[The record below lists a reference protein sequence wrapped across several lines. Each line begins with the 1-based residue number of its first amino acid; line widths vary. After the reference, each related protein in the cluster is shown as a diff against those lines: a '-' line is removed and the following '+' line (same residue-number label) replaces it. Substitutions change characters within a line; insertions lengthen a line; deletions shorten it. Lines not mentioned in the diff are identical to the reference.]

1 MPQAKFDFPR
11 FDFPRFDFDVISQ
24 PAMPPPPP
32 PPLAEADPGMAKSAD
47 PGHNPTRLNPPRLIQ
62 GRGDQR

>member
-1 MPQAKFDFPR
+1 MPQAK

-32 PPLAEADPGMAKSAD
+32 QQSAETPPGMAKSVD
-47 PGHNPTRLNPPRLIQ
+47 PRHNPA
-62 GRGDQR
+62 RGDKR

>member
-1 MPQAKFDFPR
+1 MPTPS
-11 FDFPRFDFDVISQ
+11 PDFDVISQ

-32 PPLAEADPGMAKSAD
+32 QPTAEAPGLAKSAD
-47 PGHNPTRLNPPRLIQ
+47 PRHNAQRLNPPGLGL

>member
-1 MPQAKFDFPR
+1 MPQPK

-32 PPLAEADPGMAKSAD
+32 QLTPWPANPTPGMAKSAD
-47 PGHNPTRLNPPRLIQ
+47 PGHNPPRLNQ

>member
-1 MPQAKFDFPR
+1 MPQPK

-32 PPLAEADPGMAKSAD
+32 PQPAEATPGMAKSAD
-47 PGHNPTRLNPPRLIQ
+47 PGHNSPRLNL

>member
-1 MPQAKFDFPR
+1 MPQPKFDV
-11 FDFPRFDFDVISQ
+11 PRFDFDVISQ

-32 PPLAEADPGMAKSAD
+32 PQPVLWPADAAPGMAKSD
-47 PGHNPTRLNPPRLIQ
+47 NPGHNPPRLNP

>member
-1 MPQAKFDFPR
+1 MPQPKFDFPR

-32 PPLAEADPGMAKSAD
+32 QPVDATRGMAKTAD
-47 PGHNPTRLNPPRLIQ
+47 PGHNPPQLNP

>member
-1 MPQAKFDFPR
+1 MPQPK

-32 PPLAEADPGMAKSAD
+32 PQTAEPGRGMAKSAD
-47 PGHNPTRLNPPRLIQ
+47 PGHNQ
-62 GRGDQR
+62 ARGDQQ

>member
-1 MPQAKFDFPR
+1 MPQPKFDY
-11 FDFPRFDFDVISQ
+11 DVISQ

-32 PPLAEADPGMAKSAD
+32 QAVEATPAMAKSAD
-47 PGHNPTRLNPPRLIQ
+47 PRHNPQRLNP